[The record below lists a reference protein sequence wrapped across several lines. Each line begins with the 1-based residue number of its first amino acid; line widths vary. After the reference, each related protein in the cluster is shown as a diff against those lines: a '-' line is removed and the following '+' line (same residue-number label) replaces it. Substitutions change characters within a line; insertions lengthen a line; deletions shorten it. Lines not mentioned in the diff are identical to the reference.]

1 MSTAVGPFRHMA
13 FLIFNETHFNR
24 EQILKE
30 RCDYTYFRYADC
42 IQTVNS
48 LYERV
53 MRVCSHVYL
62 RDPMGN
68 DKRMI
73 DIFGYTPED
82 VLRHDYASFVELEDR
97 LSSIE
102 KEYDEDM
109 KAKTKLLETMKQ
121 QGLH

>member
-1 MSTAVGPFRHMA
+1 
-13 FLIFNETHFNR
+13 
-24 EQILKE
+24 
-30 RCDYTYFRYADC
+30 
-42 IQTVNS
+42 
-48 LYERV
+48 
-53 MRVCSHVYL
+53 
-62 RDPMGN
+62 MGN